1 MPVFTKRGDG
11 VIVEVHGR
19 GKTSAD
25 KKLRGYLLDASALA
39 RPLATLEFD
48 GRGAAGSFIGT
59 VRIDGSDDL
68 FHWNILAGNAALARL
83 NFGGHQVTRNRVD
96 LLGAKAKYLRVSWP
110 ESQPPLD
117 ELTVRAEP
125 SPMVTA
131 SPRLWLSFAS
141 SPSSSTKGEYSYDLG
156 GAFMFDRLPVQLP
169 QPNTLVQLQVLSRAK
184 SADAWRPATSAL
196 AYRLRERDAEVTSP
210 EIIVTS

>member
-83 NFGGHQVTRNRVD
+83 NFGGHQVTCNRVD

-131 SPRLWLSFAS
+131 SPRLWLSFARVI
-141 SPSSSTKGEYSYDLG
+141 
-156 GAFMFDRLPVQLP
+156 A
-169 QPNTLVQLQVLSRAK
+169 VLK
-184 SADAWRPATSAL
+184 
-196 AYRLRERDAEVTSP
+196 YEG
-210 EIIVTS
+210 